1 VTKVIKLK
9 LVPAPN
15 EANTCEGCYSWENN
29 KDCTKIIA
37 MAKEQG
43 RGSCLVG
50 RQEEECIYIED
61 KENIITETEKPN
73 NTLHKHHKEIIAWAN
88 GAIIEM
94 RLRDNEQSWV
104 VTCNPSWHLDNEYRV
119 LVEEKDNIVCYTTAE
134 VCPIRNSCIAVF
146 TIDKSNKNNLKLTFD
161 GETEKLISAEVI

>member
-1 VTKVIKLK
+1 MTKVIKLK
-9 LVPAPN
+9 LVSSPN
-15 EANTCEGCYSWENN
+15 EANTCGGCYSWENN

-43 RGSCLVG
+43 VGSCLVG
-50 RQEEECIYIED
+50 RQEEEYIYIED

-94 RLRDNEQSWV
+94 RLRHSEQSWV
-104 VTCNPSWHLDNEYRV
+104 VSCNPSWRLDNEYRV
-119 LVEEKDNIVCYTTAE
+119 LPEEKDNIVRYCE
-134 VCPIRNSCIAVF
+134 VPSGSHDRSIENIYEEKYYF
-146 TIDKSNKNNLKLTFD
+146 TNLKLTFD